1 MWVASK
7 EENKRAL
14 RRATLSRRNSLS
26 KPECLLWSRQI
37 QAKAL
42 QLPLFLACRSVALY
56 SSVQNEVSTEIIL
69 EHSLRRGYKVF
80 YPKLGSNDAL
90 DLVQVVSAGELGAGR
105 LGILEPTGAEFLAET
120 DYKGLVVFVP
130 GVAFDTQGNRLGR
143 GKGCYD
149 RLLARLGREAIFVA
163 LAYEF
168 QVVERVPTEAWDRK
182 VNCIITEERLI
193 DCGETPPL
201 SSRIY

>member
-1 MWVASK
+1 V
-7 EENKRAL
+7 
-14 RRATLSRRNSLS
+14 
-26 KPECLLWSRQI
+26 
-37 QAKAL
+37 
-42 QLPLFLACRSVALY
+42 VLY
-56 SSVQNEVSTEIIL
+56 SSIQNEVSTEIIL
-69 EHSLRRGYKVF
+69 EYSLRRGHKVF
-80 YPKLGSNDAL
+80 YPKLGSDDTV
-90 DLVQVVSAGELGAGR
+90 DLVQVLSTDELGAGR

-143 GKGCYD
+143 GKGWYD
-149 RLLARLGREAIFVA
+149 RLLARLGCEPIFVA

-193 DCGETPPL
+193 NCGETSPL
-201 SSRIY
+201 SSRIC